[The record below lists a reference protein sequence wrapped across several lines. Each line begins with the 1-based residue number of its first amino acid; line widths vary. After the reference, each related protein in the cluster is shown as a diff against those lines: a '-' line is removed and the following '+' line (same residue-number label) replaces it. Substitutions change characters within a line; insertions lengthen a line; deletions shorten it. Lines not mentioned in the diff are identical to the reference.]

1 MADVTVAAGPPETI
15 NVRRFVV
22 FIAMIAGMFMAVLA
36 VQIVGSS
43 FKEIQAALGAAPD
56 EVSWFLIAA
65 LTAEVIMIPLSAR
78 FSQICST
85 RIFFSVCAGGF
96 TFARVGCAQAW
107 DVPSMI
113 AIRATRGFFGGMMP
127 MVVASLYTAIPRRL
141 QVTFAMIFGAAAV
154 HLCMQLRVRNDRET
168 DP

>member
-15 NVRRFVV
+15 NVRRFVA
-22 FIAMIAGMFMAVLA
+22 FIAMIAGMFMAVLS

-56 EVSWFLIAA
+56 EVSWVLTAA
-65 LTAEVIMIPLSAR
+65 LIAEVIMIPLSAR

-96 TFARVGCAQAW
+96 TLASVGCAQAW

-113 AIRATRGFFGGMMP
+113 AFRAN
-127 MVVASLYTAIPRRL
+127 SSW
-141 QVTFAMIFGAAAV
+141 
-154 HLCMQLRVRNDRET
+154 
-168 DP
+168 